1 MTDTDTPALVAPLRR
16 ALLTNEFMPS
26 PGGVERLLYLRAS
39 EFEPAGVTVFAPRVP
54 GCADF
59 DAGRP
64 YTTRRTAVPG
74 AAIPGWRDL
83 ARSLAPALRL
93 YREHRRTPFQLI
105 ECGQTFPTALVALA
119 LRRLTGTPYLVW
131 VHGNDLL
138 GPARYRLL
146 RGAIRTALCRAEA
159 VVTNS
164 TYTAGLIAGFGV
176 PEAHIRV
183 IDPVVDLHTFQPQ
196 APSPALRERYAL
208 GDGPVLLTVCRLVRR
223 KGVDLV
229 IEALARLVPAYPGL
243 RYLVVGAGPE
253 RRNLEA
259 LARRHGVAERVI
271 FAGSV
276 PEKELP
282 AHYHLAS
289 VFVMPSRY
297 LGDEA
302 SVEGLGL
309 VYLEAMASGLPVVA
323 GRSGGVPDIVHDGE
337 NGILVAPDSVTDLAR
352 ALDTLLRDGVYAG
365 RLGDNGLAFVRRP
378 REWRVLAVRV
388 PRRNARNKNRG

>member
-1 MTDTDTPALVAPLRR
+1 MTDTDTSDLTPPLRR

-39 EFEPAGVTVFAPRVP
+39 EFEPSGITVFAPCVP

-59 DAGRP
+59 DVGRP

-146 RGAIRTALCRAEA
+146 RVAIRAALCRAEA
-159 VVTNS
+159 IVTNS
-164 TYTAGLIAGFGV
+164 TYTARLIAGFGV
-176 PEAHIRV
+176 PEARIRV
-183 IDPVVDLHTFQPQ
+183 IEPVVDLRKFRPQ
-196 APSPALRERYAL
+196 ASSPELRDRYAL

-229 IEALARLVPAYPGL
+229 IEALARLAPSHPGL

-253 RRNLEA
+253 RRNLET

-276 PEKELP
+276 PEEELP

-289 VFVMPSRY
+289 VFAMPSRH
-297 LGDEA
+297 LGAEA

-323 GRSGGVPDIVHDGE
+323 GRSGGVPDIVHDGI
-337 NGILVAPDSVTDLAR
+337 NGLLVDPGSVEALVR
-352 ALDTLLRDGVYAG
+352 ALDTLLGDPEHAA
-365 RLGDNGLAFVRRP
+365 RLGAGGLAFVHRP
-378 REWRVLAVRV
+378 RTWDALA
-388 PRRNARNKNRG
+388 P

>member
-1 MTDTDTPALVAPLRR
+1 MRRIPALSRIMTDTDTSELAPPLRR

-54 GCADF
+54 GCVDF
-59 DAGRP
+59 DAGQP
-64 YTTRRTAVPG
+64 YATRRTAVPG

-138 GPARYRLL
+138 GPARYRPLRAAIRAAL
-146 RGAIRTALCRAEA
+146 RGAEA
-159 VVTNS
+159 IVTNS

-176 PEAHIRV
+176 PETRIRV
-183 IDPVVDLHTFQPQ
+183 IEPVVDLRKFQPQ
-196 APSPALRERYAL
+196 APSPALRRRYRL

-229 IEALARLVPAYPGL
+229 IEALAHLAPAHPYL

-253 RRNLEA
+253 RRNLET

-276 PEKELP
+276 PEEELP

-289 VFVMPSRY
+289 VFVMPSRH
-297 LGDEA
+297 LGAEA

-352 ALDTLLRDGVYAG
+352 ALDTLLGDDVYAR

-378 REWRVLAVRV
+378 RDWRVLAV
-388 PRRNARNKNRG
+388 